1 MKQLKHK
8 RLYIFFIS
16 AFITYFLYTSA
27 RASAIVERGNSAF
40 GGELMLL
47 FIPFIVVMIYENIV
61 LQKKVNR
68 ESKQNRRAG
77 NIHITEITDVKEV

>member
-1 MKQLKHK
+1 MKHIK
-8 RLYIFFIS
+8 LYIFGLS
-16 AFITYFLYTSA
+16 AFVTYFLYTSA

-47 FIPFIVVMIYENIV
+47 FIPFIALMLYENIV

-68 ESKQNRRAG
+68 KSKQNRRSG
-77 NIHITEITDVKEV
+77 SIQITAITDIKEV

>member
-1 MKQLKHK
+1 MKHIK
-8 RLYIFFIS
+8 LYIFGLS
-16 AFITYFLYTSA
+16 AFVTYFLYTSA

-47 FIPFIVVMIYENIV
+47 FIPFIALMLYENIV

-68 ESKQNRRAG
+68 KSKQNRRSG
-77 NIHITEITDVKEV
+77 SIQITGITNIEEV

>member
-1 MKQLKHK
+1 MKHK
-8 RLYIFFIS
+8 RLYIFLIS
-16 AFITYFLYTSA
+16 AVATYFLYIHA
-27 RASAIVERGNSAF
+27 RASAIIERHNSAF

-47 FIPFIVVMIYENIV
+47 FIPFIALMLYENIV